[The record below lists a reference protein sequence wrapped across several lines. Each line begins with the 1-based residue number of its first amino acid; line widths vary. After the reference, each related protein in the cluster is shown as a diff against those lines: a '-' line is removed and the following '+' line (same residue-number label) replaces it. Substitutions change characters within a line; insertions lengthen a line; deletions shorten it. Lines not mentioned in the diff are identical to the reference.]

1 MREFKRY
8 NHDERHH
15 RKHYNRSYGKYN
27 NSNRNDEN
35 KTNSHYNRINKNNGR
50 GPYNNYDERIAGNE
64 RNSQV
69 RVMISN
75 LDYTISKND
84 LVELF
89 SNVCKVVNAWIN
101 YDHTDR
107 SDGTAVCIFENI
119 SDAQKAI
126 DKYDEIEGLSMK
138 MEIMHRRNYGYRKK
152 YKSRCP
158 W

>member
-1 MREFKRY
+1 MREFRKY
-8 NHDERHH
+8 NNNNHHH
-15 RKHYNRSYGKYN
+15 RKHYHRQHGDYN
-27 NSNRNDEN
+27 NSHNEEY
-35 KTNSHYNRINKNNGR
+35 KTNTRHNRINK
-50 GPYNNYDERIAGNE
+50 YNNRNSYQYHDERD
-64 RNSQV
+64 SQV
-69 RVMISN
+69 RVKISN

-107 SDGTAVCIFENI
+107 SDGTGVCVFENI
-119 SDAQKAI
+119 NDAQKAI
-126 DKYDEIEGLSMK
+126 DKYDGSEIEGMAIK
-138 MEIMHRRNYGYRKK
+138 MEIVQRRNYGYRKK